1 MENETIKRGD
11 IVFINFGEAKDDE
24 RTSIQKGVRPAI
36 IIQNNLGN
44 KFSGTTIVIPLTSRM
59 SKHNIPTHVLIEK
72 SNYNGLKCNSIALCE
87 QIMTVDKKRLQQK
100 IGILSELDIKRV
112 TKGLKNSITNVLLEE
127 DNKNEWEI
135 NRQKTIS
142 NVRLLDRFV
151 TLWLSK
157 GGKLLDISKEI
168 SELKMHV
175 QELKSVYN
183 TDYGELNYVKLL
195 KENNIMVM

>member
-11 IVFINFGEAKDDE
+11 IYFIDFGDIKTNEK
-24 RTSIQKGVRPAI
+24 TSIQKGVRPAVI
-36 IIQNNLGN
+36 TQNNKGN

-72 SNYNGLKCNSIALCE
+72 TNNNGLKCNSIALCE
-87 QIMTVDKKRLQQK
+87 QIITIDKKRLQQK
-100 IGILSELDIKRV
+100 IGTLSELDMKRV

-175 QELKSVYN
+175 QELKSVYD
-183 TDYGELNYVKLL
+183 TDYGELSYVKLL